1 MESVRP
7 EKVVEIMKAYNVHI
21 SLEEA
26 AIILSFMV
34 KFVRIALNKIP

>member
-7 EKVVEIMKAYNVHI
+7 EKVIEILKAHNVHI

-26 AIILSFMV
+26 VIILAFMV
-34 KFVRIALNKIP
+34 KFARIALTKIS